1 MNIVGRN
8 CAEGGNSNIMNTI
21 RVALVDDH
29 PVVRRGLMAMLST
42 YSHITVVGEACD
54 SHSAVNMLNHTIPE
68 ILLLD
73 LKMPGSGGLCLI
85 RHIKSNY
92 PEIKIIILT
101 VYDDDEYV
109 CESIA
114 AGADAY
120 VLKSIAHEELINI
133 INVVHKGGKFIDQP
147 LVGKIVEEYSNIV
160 NKNNEYRLTNE
171 EIDILRLVASGMKNR
186 DIAEQCHWSEVSVK
200 RKLQII
206 YQKLDVR
213 DRAQA
218 VATAIWKGL
227 L

>member
-1 MNIVGRN
+1 MN
-8 CAEGGNSNIMNTI
+8 AI

-29 PVVRRGLMAMLST
+29 PVVRRGLTAMLST

-54 SHSAVNMLNHTIPE
+54 SYSALNMLNNTAPE

-73 LKMPGSGGLCLI
+73 LKMPGSGGICLI
-85 RHIKSNY
+85 KHIKGNY
-92 PEIKIIILT
+92 PQIKIIILT
-101 VYDDDEYV
+101 IYDDDEYV

-133 INVVHKGGKFIDQP
+133 INVVYKGGKFVDQP
-147 LVGKIVEEYSNIV
+147 LVGKILEKYSTMANTD
-160 NKNNEYRLTNE
+160 KNNEYRLTNE
-171 EIDILRLVASGMKNR
+171 EIGILQLVASGMKNR
-186 DIAEQCHWSEVSVK
+186 DIAEQCHWSEISVK

-218 VATAIWKGL
+218 VATAIRKGL